1 MKYCNVLHEQ
11 HHVRLAYL
19 FLNELTWVSIEK
31 FGKNHPITIELSIM
45 TWRSLWLMHFYGR
58 KGYRE
63 DLRQAVQRLLRLLP
77 KTYRTLGPTHRLSG
91 MVEDTL
97 RCALTEQLDWS
108 LDDLELSVSEK
119 LCLEFFLEHR
129 LHRL

>member
-1 MKYCNVLHEQ
+1 
-11 HHVRLAYL
+11 
-19 FLNELTWVSIEK
+19 
-31 FGKNHPITIELSIM
+31 M
-45 TWRSLWLMHFYGR
+45 TWRSLWLVHFYGHE
-58 KGYRE
+58 GYRK
-63 DLRQAVQRLLRLLP
+63 DLRQAVQGLLRSLP
-77 KTYRTLGPTHRLSG
+77 RSYRTLGPTHRLSR
-91 MVEDTL
+91 MAEDTL